1 MTKNVVKMTDEFFM
15 KNSGMKTIFILST
28 DQTSLPGVVGVS
40 EVLNVANILHGIQN
54 PGSRVFDFKVVSKI
68 FEPFELVP
76 GLKTQFTNGLL
87 PYEQADAVIAPGFL
101 YQSMDQ
107 LLKKLEESG
116 EEIAW
121 IKRQYQGGAIIGG
134 SCSGSVLLAETGL
147 LQGKQATTSWWLGQ
161 LYKKRYKKIDLKI
174 KQMLIESHGIYTAG
188 ASTSYLNLALSMVNT
203 FAGKATA
210 LSCSKMMLIDMGR
223 YFQAPYMDLYSIADH
238 SDDVVFKAQHWMQD
252 KFHQKIDFKELSQMF
267 AVSYRTF
274 IRRFKS
280 ATNETPTNYLQKVR
294 IEAAKRLLETTNLN
308 VETIMDSVGYTD
320 LSSFIQLFKR
330 LTEISPSGYR
340 NQFSFAK
347 KQ

>member
-1 MTKNVVKMTDEFFM
+1 M
-15 KNSGMKTIFILST
+15 KIILVLSI
-28 DQTSLPGVVGVS
+28 DQSSLPGIAGVS
-40 EVLNVANILHGIQN
+40 EVLNMANILHGIQN
-54 PGSRVFDFKVVSKI
+54 PGSCVFDFKVVSKI
-68 FEPFELVP
+68 AEPFELVP
-76 GLKTQFTNGLL
+76 GLKTQFTIGLS
-87 PYEQADAVIAPGFL
+87 PYEQADAVIVPGFL
-101 YQSMDQ
+101 YQSVSQ
-107 LLKKLEESG
+107 LLEKLKESG
-116 EEIAW
+116 DEIAW
-121 IKRQYQGGAIIGG
+121 LKRQYQGGGIIGG

-147 LQGKQATTSWWLGQ
+147 LQGKEATTSWWLGQ
-161 LYKKRYKKIDLKI
+161 LFKKRYKGIDLKI
-174 KQMLIESHGIYTAG
+174 KQLLIESQGIYTAG
-188 ASTSYLNLALSMVNT
+188 ASTSYLNLALSMVSA
-203 FAGKATA
+203 FAGEATA

-223 YFQAPYMDLYSIADH
+223 HYQAPYMDLYSLTDH
-238 SDDVVFKAQHWMQD
+238 SDDVVFKAQHWMQE
-252 KFHQKIDFKELSQMF
+252 KFHQKIDFKELSQLF

-347 KQ
+347 NQ